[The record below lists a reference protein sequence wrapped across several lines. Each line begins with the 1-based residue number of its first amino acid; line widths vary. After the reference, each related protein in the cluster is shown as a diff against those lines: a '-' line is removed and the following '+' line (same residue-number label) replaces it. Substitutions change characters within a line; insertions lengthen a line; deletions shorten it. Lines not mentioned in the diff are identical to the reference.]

1 LVIRTV
7 KDPEW
12 LPPEPPAPKS
22 KTGIMGGGEAGA
34 SETPRPLP
42 TPFPVLRAIA
52 QRVQKAVL
60 PEGDR
65 PLPQAGILF
74 FEYHGKIQS
83 IHEIELLYNG
93 PTGKAT
99 VTLQP

>member
-1 LVIRTV
+1 
-7 KDPEW
+7 
-12 LPPEPPAPKS
+12 
-22 KTGIMGGGEAGA
+22 
-34 SETPRPLP
+34 
-42 TPFPVLRAIA
+42 VLRAIA

-74 FEYHGKIQS
+74 FECHGKTES
-83 IHEIELLYNG
+83 IHEVELLYTG
-93 PTGKAT
+93 PAGKAT